1 MRLKEIKEDMII
13 HCKTQEEANML
24 CEALG
29 AEDKWKAYWKYAED
43 ETCYHIHSND
53 ICCYGTISSFTRKIT
68 EFSDLIIPD
77 QELSAEEALLAY
89 DQMCSENYYCSDC
102 PIYGILGHEC
112 ARKMDGHITEI
123 VDAIK
128 KWKADREKNDP
139 EAEKKEPKIE
149 TVEFS
154 DLIIPDPELSA
165 EEALLAY
172 DQMCSENYCC
182 SDCPIYGILGHKC
195 ARKMDG
201 HITEIVDAI
210 KKWKADHEKKEP
222 EIETVDICRII
233 EVLPD
238 GRKRC
243 VHEENMNNPGR
254 TLGDKLYCLDVEE
267 ILKRYC
273 MEHDGEYIAV
283 HEVVSRVKAV
293 E

>member
-77 QELSAEEALLAY
+77 
-89 DQMCSENYYCSDC
+89 
-102 PIYGILGHEC
+102 
-112 ARKMDGHITEI
+112 
-123 VDAIK
+123 
-128 KWKADREKNDP
+128 
-139 EAEKKEPKIE
+139 
-149 TVEFS
+149 
-154 DLIIPDPELSA
+154 PELSA

-172 DQMCSENYCC
+172 DQMCKENYCC
-182 SDCPIYGILGHKC
+182 NDCPIYGILGHEC
-195 ARKMDG
+195 AKRMDG
-201 HITEIVDAI
+201 HISEIMDAI

-233 EVLPD
+233 EILPD

-243 VHEENMNNPGR
+243 VHEEDIKSVLPFG
-254 TLGDKLYCLDVEE
+254 GEE
-267 ILKRYC
+267 REKVVKILKRYC